1 MANLWDTPILMSV
14 SENLTIFKAVK
25 LPFKTIL
32 KVACTTGIQ
41 YCASTFK
48 EEKRDYA
55 HWVPGAQI
63 IVIDFDDGLNEF
75 TKSWLKE
82 QFGFLV
88 PTRNYMKEKH
98 GKVCERY
105 RAILL
110 ADSPMNV
117 TSGEF
122 VRIYQNLLKDNNL
135 PADTA
140 CTDVSRLYYG
150 FGSAETTKYI
160 QVLQGKPLDWKK
172 YNYVDS
178 MEMIGMPS
186 TKKVVDISEYET
198 KVDLSDVPNMNH
210 SKRYECPICALEGLD
225 PNKHHLGFSPEKDL
239 LTCFYDKEG
248 HSPILRA
255 LYRKQVLGLDPEI
268 DEDSQEIVEEEV
280 KQPNGKVKKKRVVK
294 PKMEPCLACN
304 GTGKINCTE
313 CSGTGIKEDKLIERK
328 QILNEDGTV
337 KEEQEVVTTKS
348 IPCSHCDGKGFFI
361 CPECNGEGKVPK
373 KPKPRVKKPSL
384 PDEMIPLRDRKPKG
398 LYHFNERGATLDF
411 DAEYAKYVDEV
422 ALGFDVETFYPK
434 EVAITEEEA
443 KEQFKDKYIS
453 IAATYKR
460 VVKNL
465 KEKAL
470 DEIDNQVRLLIIG
483 SARHQTAFDLT
494 ICTEEQIQK
503 LFDLLRTKLMVG
515 HNLKFDIKSIASTY
529 GMDTIP
535 KRVFD
540 TMLGSKILWMMHN
553 TFEPTGTNTYGGV
566 VERYCSVHLPK
577 DQGGSD
583 WGQSELSMEQ
593 LVYAVNDVRYLLPVM
608 TKMLQELYK
617 EYSTNYEL
625 SPDVDLKQ
633 VEPLLGDFLKIHPVM
648 ALEMRFVLALARM
661 ELHGVMVNES
671 AIRDIVKTHLD
682 EIKEAEEKLGFNPA
696 SNPSCLAFV
705 KKIIGPE
712 MESASKEALA
722 NYYHIPQIEVL
733 GRAKQAKARAGLLVK
748 MYEHKADGRIHPQF
762 TQILA
767 TGRLACIAD
776 GTKISCVNGLKNIED
791 VQVGDLVYCYDNE
804 GQIQIRK
811 VLNKYDNG
819 VRDCVDIKWQAS
831 GTGRIG
837 HLICTPDH
845 KIKTKNRGWQQAKD
859 LKRCEKMY
867 HLHRS
872 QSNDINQR
880 VRLYGTNFID
890 EREECVIK
898 RSYYGASSEMHA
910 HHINGIKQDNRVE
923 NIRILTNAEHVSI
936 HSQEKL
942 KKGKIKWEHLLNYPK
957 PRLCGKDHWHYKD
970 VSREQLETM
979 IREAKGVLRKVP
991 MDDATYK
998 IKCAEAGFNWR
1009 EVAAEYNKKYRVLN
1023 VEQVKNAMIKH
1034 QGNKTHILKELGVG
1048 RIAYEKFCKEHELE
1062 FNHMVLKVS
1071 EVGERHVWDLEVEE
1085 FHNFIANEIC
1095 VHNCKNPNM
1104 QQVPRTVKDY
1114 IYRAPAGRVVFSAD
1128 YPAIELRL
1136 CSVWHEEPIMIA
1148 AFQRGEDLHYKMAKL
1163 MTKKPI
1169 PHTDEEKH
1177 DTSGKFISKEE
1188 RTAAKNINFGYI
1200 YGAWWT
1206 TYQKIQLVKNHLK
1219 ISDADAKESR
1229 RVFMSLY
1236 KTIAQHIEQ
1245 MKYEF
1250 DHAKPRTIKM
1260 KDSIGNEYTTQA
1272 PFAKEVSTLFGRR
1285 IAADTV
1291 NTALNYGIQ
1300 GSGGDAAKL
1309 AICMFEDICTAE
1321 NIDAFCCNMIHDD
1334 IVIESSIKD
1343 KERAMN
1349 ALSRAM
1355 NGAANLLMGHHFLT
1369 DVTDEI
1375 TVFAETPL
1383 ETAS

>member
-14 SENLTIFKAVK
+14 SENLTIFKTVK

-55 HWVPGAQI
+55 HWVPGAQV

-304 GTGKINCTE
+304 GTGRIDCTE
-313 CSGTGIKEDKLIERK
+313 CSGTGMKEDKLIERK

-398 LYHFNERGATLDF
+398 LYHFNERGTTLDF
-411 DAEYAKYVDEV
+411 DAEYAKYVNEV

-483 SARHQTAFDLT
+483 SAQHQTAFDLT

-566 VERYCSVHLPK
+566 VERYCGVHLPK

-593 LVYAVNDVRYLLPVM
+593 LVYAVNDVRYLVPVM

-712 MESASKEALA
+712 MESANKEALA

-767 TGRLACIAD
+767 TGRLACIAE

-819 VRDCVDIKWQAS
+819 VRDCIQLCTNNSTLV
-831 GTGRIG
+831 
-837 HLICTPDH
+837 CTPDH
-845 KIKTKNRGWQQAKD
+845 LIKTNHGWKQAHSVQGD
-859 LKRCEKMY
+859 QLYMYLESKRRTEQCEA
-867 HLHRS
+867 
-872 QSNDINQR
+872 I
-880 VRLYGTNFID
+880 I
-890 EREECVIK
+890 
-898 RSYYGASSEMHA
+898 
-910 HHINGIKQDNRVE
+910 
-923 NIRILTNAEHVSI
+923 
-936 HSQEKL
+936 
-942 KKGKIKWEHLLNYPK
+942 P
-957 PRLCGKDHWHYKD
+957 
-970 VSREQLETM
+970 
-979 IREAKGVLRKVP
+979 
-991 MDDATYK
+991 
-998 IKCAEAGFNWR
+998 
-1009 EVAAEYNKKYRVLN
+1009 
-1023 VEQVKNAMIKH
+1023 
-1034 QGNKTHILKELGVG
+1034 VG
-1048 RIAYEKFCKEHELE
+1048 LA
-1062 FNHMVLKVS
+1062 
-1071 EVGERHVWDLEVEE
+1071 HVWDLEVEE

-1148 AFQRGEDLHYKMAKL
+1148 AFQRGEDLHYKMAEL

-1250 DHAKPRTIKM
+1250 DHAKPRIIKM
-1260 KDSIGNEYTTQA
+1260 KDSKGNEYTTQA
-1272 PFAKEVSTLFGRR
+1272 PFTKEVSTLFGRR

-1334 IVIESSIKD
+1334 IVIESAIKD

>member
-304 GTGKINCTE
+304 GTGRIDCTE
-313 CSGTGIKEDKLIERK
+313 CSGTGMKEDKLIERK

-398 LYHFNERGATLDF
+398 LYHFNERGTTLDF
-411 DAEYAKYVDEV
+411 DAEYAKYVNEV

-566 VERYCSVHLPK
+566 VERYCGVHLPK

-767 TGRLACIAD
+767 TGRLAC
-776 GTKISCVNGLKNIED
+776 
-791 VQVGDLVYCYDNE
+791 
-804 GQIQIRK
+804 
-811 VLNKYDNG
+811 
-819 VRDCVDIKWQAS
+819 
-831 GTGRIG
+831 
-837 HLICTPDH
+837 
-845 KIKTKNRGWQQAKD
+845 
-859 LKRCEKMY
+859 
-867 HLHRS
+867 
-872 QSNDINQR
+872 
-880 VRLYGTNFID
+880 
-890 EREECVIK
+890 
-898 RSYYGASSEMHA
+898 
-910 HHINGIKQDNRVE
+910 
-923 NIRILTNAEHVSI
+923 
-936 HSQEKL
+936 
-942 KKGKIKWEHLLNYPK
+942 
-957 PRLCGKDHWHYKD
+957 
-970 VSREQLETM
+970 
-979 IREAKGVLRKVP
+979 
-991 MDDATYK
+991 
-998 IKCAEAGFNWR
+998 
-1009 EVAAEYNKKYRVLN
+1009 
-1023 VEQVKNAMIKH
+1023 
-1034 QGNKTHILKELGVG
+1034 
-1048 RIAYEKFCKEHELE
+1048 
-1062 FNHMVLKVS
+1062 
-1071 EVGERHVWDLEVEE
+1071 
-1085 FHNFIANEIC
+1085 
-1095 VHNCKNPNM
+1095 KNPNM

-1260 KDSIGNEYTTQA
+1260 KDSMGNEYTTQA

>member
-304 GTGKINCTE
+304 GTGRIDCTE
-313 CSGTGIKEDKLIERK
+313 CSGTGMKEDKLIERK

-398 LYHFNERGATLDF
+398 LYHFNERGTTLDF
-411 DAEYAKYVDEV
+411 DAEYAKYVNEV

-566 VERYCSVHLPK
+566 VERYCGVHLPK

-648 ALEMRFVLALARM
+648 ALEMRFALALARM

-767 TGRLACIAD
+767 TGRLA
-776 GTKISCVNGLKNIED
+776 
-791 VQVGDLVYCYDNE
+791 
-804 GQIQIRK
+804 
-811 VLNKYDNG
+811 
-819 VRDCVDIKWQAS
+819 
-831 GTGRIG
+831 
-837 HLICTPDH
+837 
-845 KIKTKNRGWQQAKD
+845 
-859 LKRCEKMY
+859 
-867 HLHRS
+867 
-872 QSNDINQR
+872 
-880 VRLYGTNFID
+880 
-890 EREECVIK
+890 
-898 RSYYGASSEMHA
+898 
-910 HHINGIKQDNRVE
+910 
-923 NIRILTNAEHVSI
+923 
-936 HSQEKL
+936 
-942 KKGKIKWEHLLNYPK
+942 
-957 PRLCGKDHWHYKD
+957 
-970 VSREQLETM
+970 
-979 IREAKGVLRKVP
+979 
-991 MDDATYK
+991 
-998 IKCAEAGFNWR
+998 
-1009 EVAAEYNKKYRVLN
+1009 
-1023 VEQVKNAMIKH
+1023 
-1034 QGNKTHILKELGVG
+1034 
-1048 RIAYEKFCKEHELE
+1048 
-1062 FNHMVLKVS
+1062 
-1071 EVGERHVWDLEVEE
+1071 
-1085 FHNFIANEIC
+1085 
-1095 VHNCKNPNM
+1095 CKNPNM

-1260 KDSIGNEYTTQA
+1260 KDSRGNEYTTQA

>member
-398 LYHFNERGATLDF
+398 LYHFNERGTTLDF
-411 DAEYAKYVDEV
+411 DAEYAKYVNEV

-483 SARHQTAFDLT
+483 SAQHQTAFDLT

-553 TFEPTGTNTYGGV
+553 TFEPTGTNTYGSV
-566 VERYCSVHLPK
+566 VERYCGVHLPK

-767 TGRLACIAD
+767 TGRLAC
-776 GTKISCVNGLKNIED
+776 
-791 VQVGDLVYCYDNE
+791 
-804 GQIQIRK
+804 
-811 VLNKYDNG
+811 
-819 VRDCVDIKWQAS
+819 
-831 GTGRIG
+831 
-837 HLICTPDH
+837 
-845 KIKTKNRGWQQAKD
+845 
-859 LKRCEKMY
+859 
-867 HLHRS
+867 
-872 QSNDINQR
+872 
-880 VRLYGTNFID
+880 
-890 EREECVIK
+890 
-898 RSYYGASSEMHA
+898 
-910 HHINGIKQDNRVE
+910 
-923 NIRILTNAEHVSI
+923 
-936 HSQEKL
+936 
-942 KKGKIKWEHLLNYPK
+942 
-957 PRLCGKDHWHYKD
+957 
-970 VSREQLETM
+970 
-979 IREAKGVLRKVP
+979 
-991 MDDATYK
+991 
-998 IKCAEAGFNWR
+998 
-1009 EVAAEYNKKYRVLN
+1009 
-1023 VEQVKNAMIKH
+1023 
-1034 QGNKTHILKELGVG
+1034 
-1048 RIAYEKFCKEHELE
+1048 
-1062 FNHMVLKVS
+1062 
-1071 EVGERHVWDLEVEE
+1071 
-1085 FHNFIANEIC
+1085 
-1095 VHNCKNPNM
+1095 KNPNM

-1260 KDSIGNEYTTQA
+1260 KDSRGNEYTTQA

>member
-304 GTGKINCTE
+304 GTGRIDCTE
-313 CSGTGIKEDKLIERK
+313 CSGTGMKEDKLIERK

-398 LYHFNERGATLDF
+398 LYHFNERGTTLDF
-411 DAEYAKYVDEV
+411 DAEYAKYVNEV

-566 VERYCSVHLPK
+566 VERYCGVHLPK

-767 TGRLACIAD
+767 TGRLAC
-776 GTKISCVNGLKNIED
+776 
-791 VQVGDLVYCYDNE
+791 
-804 GQIQIRK
+804 
-811 VLNKYDNG
+811 
-819 VRDCVDIKWQAS
+819 
-831 GTGRIG
+831 
-837 HLICTPDH
+837 
-845 KIKTKNRGWQQAKD
+845 
-859 LKRCEKMY
+859 
-867 HLHRS
+867 
-872 QSNDINQR
+872 
-880 VRLYGTNFID
+880 
-890 EREECVIK
+890 
-898 RSYYGASSEMHA
+898 
-910 HHINGIKQDNRVE
+910 
-923 NIRILTNAEHVSI
+923 
-936 HSQEKL
+936 
-942 KKGKIKWEHLLNYPK
+942 
-957 PRLCGKDHWHYKD
+957 
-970 VSREQLETM
+970 
-979 IREAKGVLRKVP
+979 
-991 MDDATYK
+991 
-998 IKCAEAGFNWR
+998 
-1009 EVAAEYNKKYRVLN
+1009 
-1023 VEQVKNAMIKH
+1023 
-1034 QGNKTHILKELGVG
+1034 
-1048 RIAYEKFCKEHELE
+1048 
-1062 FNHMVLKVS
+1062 
-1071 EVGERHVWDLEVEE
+1071 
-1085 FHNFIANEIC
+1085 
-1095 VHNCKNPNM
+1095 KNPNM

-1250 DHAKPRTIKM
+1250 DHAKPRIIKM
-1260 KDSIGNEYTTQA
+1260 KDSRGNEYTTQA

>member
-304 GTGKINCTE
+304 GTGRIDCTE
-313 CSGTGIKEDKLIERK
+313 CSGTGMKEDKLIERK

-348 IPCSHCDGKGFFI
+348 IPCSHCEGKGFFI

-398 LYHFNERGATLDF
+398 LYHFNERGTTLDF
-411 DAEYAKYVDEV
+411 DAEYAKYVNEV

-483 SARHQTAFDLT
+483 SAQHQTAFDLT

-553 TFEPTGTNTYGGV
+553 TFEPTGTNTYGSV
-566 VERYCSVHLPK
+566 VERYCGVHLPK

-767 TGRLACIAD
+767 TGRLAC
-776 GTKISCVNGLKNIED
+776 
-791 VQVGDLVYCYDNE
+791 
-804 GQIQIRK
+804 
-811 VLNKYDNG
+811 
-819 VRDCVDIKWQAS
+819 
-831 GTGRIG
+831 
-837 HLICTPDH
+837 
-845 KIKTKNRGWQQAKD
+845 
-859 LKRCEKMY
+859 
-867 HLHRS
+867 
-872 QSNDINQR
+872 
-880 VRLYGTNFID
+880 
-890 EREECVIK
+890 
-898 RSYYGASSEMHA
+898 
-910 HHINGIKQDNRVE
+910 
-923 NIRILTNAEHVSI
+923 
-936 HSQEKL
+936 
-942 KKGKIKWEHLLNYPK
+942 
-957 PRLCGKDHWHYKD
+957 
-970 VSREQLETM
+970 
-979 IREAKGVLRKVP
+979 
-991 MDDATYK
+991 
-998 IKCAEAGFNWR
+998 
-1009 EVAAEYNKKYRVLN
+1009 
-1023 VEQVKNAMIKH
+1023 
-1034 QGNKTHILKELGVG
+1034 
-1048 RIAYEKFCKEHELE
+1048 
-1062 FNHMVLKVS
+1062 
-1071 EVGERHVWDLEVEE
+1071 
-1085 FHNFIANEIC
+1085 
-1095 VHNCKNPNM
+1095 KNPNM

-1250 DHAKPRTIKM
+1250 DHAKPRIIKM
-1260 KDSIGNEYTTQA
+1260 KDSRGNEYTTQA

-1334 IVIESSIKD
+1334 IVIESAIKD

>member
-1 MANLWDTPILMSV
+1 MTNLWDTPILMSV
-14 SENLTIFKAVK
+14 SENLTRFKAVK

-55 HWVPGAQI
+55 HWVPGAQV

-304 GTGKINCTE
+304 GTGRIDCTE
-313 CSGTGIKEDKLIERK
+313 CSGTGMKEDKSIERK

-348 IPCSHCDGKGFFI
+348 VPCSHCDGKGFFI
-361 CPECNGEGKVPK
+361 CPECKGEGKVPK

-398 LYHFNERGATLDF
+398 LYHFNERGTTLDF
-411 DAEYAKYVDEV
+411 DAEYAKYVNEV

-483 SARHQTAFDLT
+483 SAQHQTAFDLT
-494 ICTEEQIQK
+494 ICTGEQIQK
-503 LFDLLRTKLMVG
+503 LFNLLRTKLMVG

-553 TFEPTGTNTYGGV
+553 TFEPTGTNSYGGV
-566 VERYCSVHLPK
+566 VERYCGVHLPK

-608 TKMLQELYK
+608 TKMLQEFYK
-617 EYSTNYEL
+617 EYSTNYQL
-625 SPDVDLKQ
+625 SPDVDLKM

-712 MESASKEALA
+712 MESANKEALA

-748 MYEHKADGRIHPQF
+748 MYEHKEDGRIHPQF

-767 TGRLACIAD
+767 TGRLA
-776 GTKISCVNGLKNIED
+776 
-791 VQVGDLVYCYDNE
+791 
-804 GQIQIRK
+804 
-811 VLNKYDNG
+811 
-819 VRDCVDIKWQAS
+819 
-831 GTGRIG
+831 
-837 HLICTPDH
+837 
-845 KIKTKNRGWQQAKD
+845 
-859 LKRCEKMY
+859 
-867 HLHRS
+867 
-872 QSNDINQR
+872 
-880 VRLYGTNFID
+880 
-890 EREECVIK
+890 
-898 RSYYGASSEMHA
+898 
-910 HHINGIKQDNRVE
+910 
-923 NIRILTNAEHVSI
+923 
-936 HSQEKL
+936 
-942 KKGKIKWEHLLNYPK
+942 
-957 PRLCGKDHWHYKD
+957 
-970 VSREQLETM
+970 
-979 IREAKGVLRKVP
+979 
-991 MDDATYK
+991 
-998 IKCAEAGFNWR
+998 
-1009 EVAAEYNKKYRVLN
+1009 
-1023 VEQVKNAMIKH
+1023 
-1034 QGNKTHILKELGVG
+1034 
-1048 RIAYEKFCKEHELE
+1048 
-1062 FNHMVLKVS
+1062 
-1071 EVGERHVWDLEVEE
+1071 
-1085 FHNFIANEIC
+1085 
-1095 VHNCKNPNM
+1095 CKNPNM

-1136 CSVWHEEPIMIA
+1136 CSVWHEEPVMIA
-1148 AFQRGEDLHYKMAKL
+1148 AFQRGEDLHYKMANL

-1177 DTSGKFISKEE
+1177 DTSGKFINKEE

-1260 KDSIGNEYTTQA
+1260 KDSMGNEYTTQA

-1334 IVIESSIKD
+1334 IVIESAIKD

-1383 ETAS
+1383 ETAV

>member
-14 SENLTIFKAVK
+14 SENLTRFKAVK

-98 GKVCERY
+98 GKICERY

-150 FGSAETTKYI
+150 FGSTETTKYI

-304 GTGKINCTE
+304 GTGRIDCTE
-313 CSGTGIKEDKLIERK
+313 CSGTGMKEDKLIERK

-348 IPCSHCDGKGFFI
+348 IPCSHCDGKGFFV

-398 LYHFNERGATLDF
+398 LYHFNERGTTLDF
-411 DAEYAKYVDEV
+411 DAEYAKYVNEV

-443 KEQFKDKYIS
+443 KERFKDKYIS

-470 DEIDNQVRLLIIG
+470 DEMDNQVRLLIIG
-483 SARHQTAFDLT
+483 SAQHQTAFDLT

-566 VERYCSVHLPK
+566 VERYCGVHLPK

-608 TKMLQELYK
+608 TKMLQELYR

-625 SPDVDLKQ
+625 SPDVDLKT
-633 VEPLLGDFLKIHPVM
+633 VEPLLGDFLKIHPIM

-767 TGRLACIAD
+767 TGRLA
-776 GTKISCVNGLKNIED
+776 
-791 VQVGDLVYCYDNE
+791 
-804 GQIQIRK
+804 
-811 VLNKYDNG
+811 
-819 VRDCVDIKWQAS
+819 
-831 GTGRIG
+831 
-837 HLICTPDH
+837 
-845 KIKTKNRGWQQAKD
+845 
-859 LKRCEKMY
+859 
-867 HLHRS
+867 
-872 QSNDINQR
+872 
-880 VRLYGTNFID
+880 
-890 EREECVIK
+890 
-898 RSYYGASSEMHA
+898 
-910 HHINGIKQDNRVE
+910 
-923 NIRILTNAEHVSI
+923 
-936 HSQEKL
+936 
-942 KKGKIKWEHLLNYPK
+942 
-957 PRLCGKDHWHYKD
+957 
-970 VSREQLETM
+970 
-979 IREAKGVLRKVP
+979 
-991 MDDATYK
+991 
-998 IKCAEAGFNWR
+998 
-1009 EVAAEYNKKYRVLN
+1009 
-1023 VEQVKNAMIKH
+1023 
-1034 QGNKTHILKELGVG
+1034 
-1048 RIAYEKFCKEHELE
+1048 
-1062 FNHMVLKVS
+1062 
-1071 EVGERHVWDLEVEE
+1071 
-1085 FHNFIANEIC
+1085 
-1095 VHNCKNPNM
+1095 CKNPNM

-1250 DHAKPRTIKM
+1250 DHAKPRMIKM
-1260 KDSIGNEYTTQA
+1260 KDSMGNEYTTQA

>member
-14 SENLTIFKAVK
+14 SENLTRFKAVK

-98 GKVCERY
+98 GKICERY

-150 FGSAETTKYI
+150 FGSTETTKYI

-304 GTGKINCTE
+304 GTGRIDCTE
-313 CSGTGIKEDKLIERK
+313 CSGTGMKEDKLIERK

-348 IPCSHCDGKGFFI
+348 IPCSHCDGKGFFV

-398 LYHFNERGATLDF
+398 LYHFNERGTTLDF
-411 DAEYAKYVDEV
+411 DAEYAKYVNEV

-443 KEQFKDKYIS
+443 KERFKDKYIS

-470 DEIDNQVRLLIIG
+470 DEMDNQVRLLIIG
-483 SARHQTAFDLT
+483 SAQHQTAFDLT

-608 TKMLQELYK
+608 TKMLQELYR

-625 SPDVDLKQ
+625 SPDVDLKT
-633 VEPLLGDFLKIHPVM
+633 VEPLLGDFLKIHPIM

-767 TGRLACIAD
+767 TGRLA
-776 GTKISCVNGLKNIED
+776 
-791 VQVGDLVYCYDNE
+791 
-804 GQIQIRK
+804 
-811 VLNKYDNG
+811 
-819 VRDCVDIKWQAS
+819 
-831 GTGRIG
+831 
-837 HLICTPDH
+837 
-845 KIKTKNRGWQQAKD
+845 
-859 LKRCEKMY
+859 
-867 HLHRS
+867 
-872 QSNDINQR
+872 
-880 VRLYGTNFID
+880 
-890 EREECVIK
+890 
-898 RSYYGASSEMHA
+898 
-910 HHINGIKQDNRVE
+910 
-923 NIRILTNAEHVSI
+923 
-936 HSQEKL
+936 
-942 KKGKIKWEHLLNYPK
+942 
-957 PRLCGKDHWHYKD
+957 
-970 VSREQLETM
+970 
-979 IREAKGVLRKVP
+979 
-991 MDDATYK
+991 
-998 IKCAEAGFNWR
+998 
-1009 EVAAEYNKKYRVLN
+1009 
-1023 VEQVKNAMIKH
+1023 
-1034 QGNKTHILKELGVG
+1034 
-1048 RIAYEKFCKEHELE
+1048 
-1062 FNHMVLKVS
+1062 
-1071 EVGERHVWDLEVEE
+1071 
-1085 FHNFIANEIC
+1085 
-1095 VHNCKNPNM
+1095 CKNPNM

-1250 DHAKPRTIKM
+1250 DHAKPRMIKM
-1260 KDSIGNEYTTQA
+1260 KDSMGNEYTTQA

>member
-398 LYHFNERGATLDF
+398 LYHFNERGTTLDF
-411 DAEYAKYVDEV
+411 DAEYAKYVNEV

-553 TFEPTGTNTYGGV
+553 TFEPTGTNTYGSV
-566 VERYCSVHLPK
+566 VERYCGVHLPK

-767 TGRLACIAD
+767 TGRLAC
-776 GTKISCVNGLKNIED
+776 
-791 VQVGDLVYCYDNE
+791 
-804 GQIQIRK
+804 
-811 VLNKYDNG
+811 
-819 VRDCVDIKWQAS
+819 
-831 GTGRIG
+831 
-837 HLICTPDH
+837 
-845 KIKTKNRGWQQAKD
+845 
-859 LKRCEKMY
+859 
-867 HLHRS
+867 
-872 QSNDINQR
+872 
-880 VRLYGTNFID
+880 
-890 EREECVIK
+890 
-898 RSYYGASSEMHA
+898 
-910 HHINGIKQDNRVE
+910 
-923 NIRILTNAEHVSI
+923 
-936 HSQEKL
+936 
-942 KKGKIKWEHLLNYPK
+942 
-957 PRLCGKDHWHYKD
+957 
-970 VSREQLETM
+970 
-979 IREAKGVLRKVP
+979 
-991 MDDATYK
+991 
-998 IKCAEAGFNWR
+998 
-1009 EVAAEYNKKYRVLN
+1009 
-1023 VEQVKNAMIKH
+1023 
-1034 QGNKTHILKELGVG
+1034 
-1048 RIAYEKFCKEHELE
+1048 
-1062 FNHMVLKVS
+1062 
-1071 EVGERHVWDLEVEE
+1071 
-1085 FHNFIANEIC
+1085 
-1095 VHNCKNPNM
+1095 KNPNM

-1260 KDSIGNEYTTQA
+1260 KDSRGNEYTTQA